1 MFTHTYRPRKISEI
15 YGQLH
20 IKRAISNLLKTFS
33 TRGEFPRSIILC
45 GPYGTGKTTL
55 ARIIARYANCDKG
68 PLTACGECESCQ
80 LFEKEES
87 PDFWEV
93 DAVSYNSVED
103 VPIFKEWISFTV
115 RGRKKFLVLDEAH
128 RLSGTAWDALLKV
141 IEEGDENVC
150 FVMCTT
156 ETHKIPATIVSRSQQ
171 LKLFKLGAQ
180 ELADLGRR
188 VADKEGI
195 TIESENALMNLVRK
209 SDGHARDLVK
219 FLESAL
225 MYGDNPKVIS
235 EEAVNIMMDIQMTDV
250 ADACLR
256 AALSENREEVIKQ
269 VEQQYYRSQDF
280 CHSMVELLRQEI
292 YLRSVLAKNLRFGD
306 YKTKNILTLLSM
318 LEDTCYRM
326 GLGETLTAFY
336 IGYERWKLGHYVEV
350 GNV

>member
-33 TRGEFPRSIILC
+33 TKGEFPRSIILC

-93 DAVSYNSVED
+93 DAVSYNSVDD

-141 IEEGDENVC
+141 IEEGDVPGYRLLMAVLPEPFLAAYATSNWTSASASV
-150 FVMCTT
+150 
-156 ETHKIPATIVSRSQQ
+156 PATW
-171 LKLFKLGAQ
+171 
-180 ELADLGRR
+180 
-188 VADKEGI
+188 
-195 TIESENALMNLVRK
+195 
-209 SDGHARDLVK
+209 
-219 FLESAL
+219 
-225 MYGDNPKVIS
+225 Y
-235 EEAVNIMMDIQMTDV
+235 
-250 ADACLR
+250 
-256 AALSENREEVIKQ
+256 
-269 VEQQYYRSQDF
+269 
-280 CHSMVELLRQEI
+280 
-292 YLRSVLAKNLRFGD
+292 
-306 YKTKNILTLLSM
+306 
-318 LEDTCYRM
+318 
-326 GLGETLTAFY
+326 TLT
-336 IGYERWKLGHYVEV
+336 
-350 GNV
+350 